1 MRARRTNLSSVP
13 PETAPVP
20 PVRGCVDPESEAPL
34 LDAARLV
41 SAIAARHAAAA
52 DVQRRLHPEVVEAL
66 VEAGFAAHFAP
77 ARWAGRAGTFRE
89 LTAAVAVVGEGC
101 ASAAWTASLWAYTAR
116 FAAYLPAEGQA
127 EIWEKGPDTCV
138 VSALAPT
145 GDVRAVPG
153 GWQLS
158 GRWPYTSG
166 VDFSDWALVRGPG
179 VPGGDPG
186 RFFALPRDAYDIQ
199 DTWHNVGM
207 RATGSN
213 TLVVDDVFVPE
224 QRSFLVAD
232 MVAGRGSDSPARC
245 HAAPLLAVNGLTF
258 AAPVLGAARGA
269 LTSSARWLADK
280 TDVHGRPVGRS
291 PAVQVAVAR
300 AAGEIDIAD
309 MLLDRIATAADD
321 EPELTGAH
329 IARHGR
335 DSALAVEL
343 LVTAVD
349 RLFRSGGTRA
359 QSDSHPLQRAWRDA
373 HAAGSHVALQFDSG
387 AAAYVDELLSA
398 V

>member
-1 MRARRTNLSSVP
+1 MPPDTVPGPLPRA
-13 PETAPVP
+13 
-20 PVRGCVDPESEAPL
+20 CVDPASTAPL
-34 LDAARLV
+34 LDAARV
-41 SAIAARHAAAA
+41 VAAIAARHAAAS
-52 DVQRRLHPEVVEAL
+52 DVRRRLHPEVVEAL

-77 ARWAGRAGTFRE
+77 TRWAGRAGSFGE

-213 TLVVDDVFVPE
+213 TLVVEDVFVPE

-232 MVAGRGSDSPARC
+232 MVGGQGSDSPARC
-245 HAAPLLAVNGLTF
+245 HNVPLLAVNGLTF
-258 AAPVLGAARGA
+258 AAPVLGSARGA
-269 LTSSARWLADK
+269 LVSSARWLADK
-280 TDVHGRPVGRS
+280 QDVHGRPVGRS
-291 PAVQVAVAR
+291 PAVQTAVAR
-300 AAGEIDIAD
+300 AAGEIDIAE
-309 MLLDRIATAADD
+309 MLLGRIAAGADD
-321 EPELTGAH
+321 DAVVTGAQV
-329 IARHGR
+329 ARNGR
-335 DSALAVEL
+335 DAALAVEL
-343 LVTAVD
+343 MTSAVD

-359 QSDSHPLQRAWRDA
+359 QSDSHPLQRAWRDV

-387 AAAYVDELLSA
+387 AEAFVNHLLAS